1 MLLELHLRN
10 VALIERLDLE
20 FERGLSALTG
30 ETGAGKSILID
41 SITLLLGERAQA
53 DLIREGADEALLEAA
68 FDLSD
73 RPEVRALLAEEGLLE
88 DEDLLVIR
96 RDLSR
101 RASNRCRINGHLV
114 PLASLQRVAP
124 LLVELQT
131 QNSQHFLASPARQL
145 ELLDQFGGEAL
156 LAARQAYE
164 TAYQEWLAAIER
176 LEGLRQSERERARE
190 MEMLAFQL
198 EEIEAA
204 ALEAGEEEGLE
215 EERRRLAHAEQLR
228 EAVALAYNLLYAGG
242 EQAAA
247 SDQLATAARELGQA
261 GQTDPALK
269 EPLALVE
276 AAAAQATEAAHT
288 LRAYLE
294 SLRADPERLDQV
306 ESRLHLIRNLS
317 RKYGDGSA
325 EILAYAEKARQ
336 RLARLQ
342 QEAGA
347 SAGLEAEI
355 AQRAQEVAQRGQRL
369 GELRRLAARRLE
381 EQIMGELG
389 QLAMERC
396 RFQVDL
402 TWEEAP
408 DGVEMDGRRVRP
420 HPHGLE
426 RALFLIEP
434 NPGEGLR
441 PLNRIAS
448 GGELSRILLGLKT
461 ALAEA
466 DATPT
471 LIFDEA
477 DAGIGGRTALAVGQR
492 LQRLAEKRQVLC
504 VTHLPQ
510 IAARAQIHYLV
521 AKGVEGERTRVR
533 VERLE
538 GEARVD
544 ELVRMLGSAP
554 GEAARAHA
562 RQMLAEAQTTR
573 NASDSPAR

>member
-10 VALIERLDLE
+10 VALIERLDLT

-53 DLIREGADEALLEAA
+53 DLIREGADEAVLEAA

-73 RPEVRALLAEEGLLE
+73 LPHVRALLAEEGLLE

-101 RASNRCRINGHLV
+101 RSSNRCRINGHLV

-131 QNSQHFLASPARQL
+131 QNSQHSLASPARQL
-145 ELLDQFGGEAL
+145 ELLDQFGGPQL
-156 LAARQAYE
+156 LAARRAYE
-164 TAYQEWLAAIER
+164 AAYQAWLETTER
-176 LEGLRQSERERARE
+176 LERLRQSERDRVRE

-204 ALEAGEEEGLE
+204 GLQAGEEEELE

-228 EAVALAYNLLYAGG
+228 EAVATAYSLLYAGG

-247 SDQLATAARELGQA
+247 SDQLALAARELTQA
-261 GQTDPALK
+261 SQTDATLK

-276 AAAAQATEAAHT
+276 SAAAQASEAAHA

-294 SLRADPERLDQV
+294 TLRADPERLNQV
-306 ESRLHLIRNLS
+306 ESRLHLIRTLS
-317 RKYGDGSA
+317 RKYGDGTR
-325 EILAYAEKARQ
+325 EILAYAAQARE
-336 RLARLQ
+336 RLEQLQ
-342 QEAGA
+342 NFE
-347 SAGLEAEI
+347 SSLAEL
-355 AQRAQEVAQRGQRL
+355 AAEVEERAQEVARRGQEL
-369 GELRRLAARRLE
+369 GERRREAARRLE
-381 EQIMGELG
+381 EQIMAELS

-396 RFQVDL
+396 RFHVEL
-402 TWEEAP
+402 TREEAA
-408 DGVEMDGRRVRP
+408 DGVEVEGQRVRAF
-420 HPHGLE
+420 PHGLE

-434 NPGEGLR
+434 NPGEGMR
-441 PLNRIAS
+441 PLHRIAS

-466 DATPT
+466 DQTPT

-492 LQRLAEKRQVLC
+492 LQELAESRQVLC

-510 IAARAQIHYLV
+510 IAARAQIHYRV
-521 AKGVEGERTRVR
+521 AKAVEGERTRVR

-538 GEARVD
+538 GDARVD

-562 RQMLAEAQTTR
+562 RQMLAEAQATKS
-573 NASDSPAR
+573 ASESPAG

>member
-41 SITLLLGERAQA
+41 GITVLLGERAQA
-53 DLIREGADEALLEAA
+53 DLIREGADEAVLEAA
-68 FDLSD
+68 FDISD
-73 RPEVRALLAEEGLLE
+73 RPEVRELLLQEGLLE
-88 DEDLLVIR
+88 DEPLLVIR

-101 RASNRCRINGHLV
+101 RSSNRCRINGHLV
-114 PLASLQRVAP
+114 PLSTLQRVAP

-131 QNSQHFLASPARQL
+131 QNSQHSLATPARQL

-156 LAARQAYE
+156 LAARQAYAAAYRSW
-164 TAYQEWLAAIER
+164 TAAMER
-176 LEGLRQSERERARE
+176 LEALRRSERERLRE
-190 MEMLAFQL
+190 MEMLAMQL
-198 EEIEAA
+198 EEIEGAH
-204 ALEAGEEEGLE
+204 LEAGEEEGLE

-228 EAVALAYNLLYAGG
+228 EAVASAYSLLYAGG
-242 EQAAA
+242 EHAAA
-247 SDQLATAARELGQA
+247 TDQLATAAKALAQA

-276 AAAAQATEAAHT
+276 AAVAQANEAAHT

-294 SLRADPERLDQV
+294 NLRADPERLDQV
-306 ESRLHLIRNLS
+306 ESRLHLIRTLS
-317 RKYGDGSA
+317 RKYGDGTA
-325 EILAYAEKARQ
+325 EILAYAAQARR
-336 RLARLQ
+336 RLAELER
-342 QEAGA
+342 EAGA
-347 SAGLEAEI
+347 GAELEAEI
-355 AQRAQEVAQRGQRL
+355 TERAREVARLGAEL
-369 GELRRLAARRLE
+369 GELRRQAARRLE
-381 EQIMGELG
+381 EQIMAELA

-396 RFQVDL
+396 RFRVEL
-402 TWEEAP
+402 AREEAA
-408 DGVEMDGRRVRP
+408 DGLEVDGQRVRP
-420 HPHGLE
+420 HPQGLE

-492 LQRLAEKRQVLC
+492 LQRLARNRQVLC

-510 IAARAQIHYLV
+510 IAAHAQIHYLV
-521 AKGVEGERTRVR
+521 SKAVEGERTRVH
-533 VERLE
+533 VQRLE

-544 ELVRMLGSAP
+544 ELVRMLGSEP

-562 RQMLAEAQTTR
+562 RHMLLEAHPSR

>member
-41 SITLLLGERAQA
+41 SITILLGERAQA
-53 DLIREGADEALLEAA
+53 DLIREGAEEALLEAA
-68 FDLSD
+68 FDISD
-73 RPEVRALLAEEGLLE
+73 RPEVRELLLQEGLLE
-88 DEDLLVIR
+88 DDQLLVIR

-101 RASNRCRINGHLV
+101 RSSNRCRINGHLV
-114 PLASLQRVAP
+114 PLSTLQRVAP

-131 QNSQHFLASPARQL
+131 QNSQHSLATPARQL
-145 ELLDQFGGEAL
+145 ELLDQFGGEVL
-156 LAARQAYE
+156 LAARQAYAAAYRSW
-164 TAYQEWLAAIER
+164 TAAMER
-176 LEGLRQSERERARE
+176 LEALRRSERERVRE
-190 MEMLAFQL
+190 MEMLTLQL
-198 EEIEAA
+198 EEIEGAH
-204 ALEAGEEEGLE
+204 LEAGEEEGLE

-228 EAVALAYNLLYAGG
+228 EAVAWAYSLLYAGG
-242 EQAAA
+242 EHAAA
-247 SDQLATAARELGQA
+247 ADQLATAAKALAQA

-276 AAAAQATEAAHT
+276 AAVAQATEAAHA

-306 ESRLHLIRNLS
+306 ESRLHLIRTLS

-325 EILAYAEKARQ
+325 EILAYADEARR
-336 RLARLQ
+336 RLAELQ
-342 QEAGA
+342 HEAGA
-347 SAGLEAEI
+347 GAELEGEI
-355 AQRAQEVAQRGQRL
+355 AERAREVARLGAEL
-369 GELRRLAARRLE
+369 GELRRAAARRLE
-381 EQIMGELG
+381 EQIMGELA

-396 RFQVDL
+396 RFHVEL
-402 TWEEAP
+402 TREEAP
-408 DGVEMDGRRVRP
+408 EGLEVDGGRFRP
-420 HPHGLE
+420 HPQGFE

-492 LQRLAEKRQVLC
+492 LQRLARNRQVLC

-510 IAARAQIHYLV
+510 IAAHAQIHYLV
-521 AKGVEGERTRVR
+521 SKAVEGHRTRVQ
-533 VERLE
+533 VQRLD

-544 ELVRMLGSAP
+544 ELVRMLGSEP

-562 RQMLAEAQTTR
+562 RQMLLEAHPSR
-573 NASDSPAR
+573 NASHSPAP